1 MKHLIGLII
10 LGFVGYMGFRIGGE
24 LSSDAFGMAIGMLLG
39 IMAGIPTAL
48 LVLASARRRDDYDSS
63 QHTAKPRQLEQQPP
77 AQVTNNYI
85 THNHLHVHGAPGAQ
99 LSAAPRD
106 RRAEIEARHQLTG
119 SAPEMPAPQQFRI
132 IGEIDESAN

>member
-77 AQVTNNYI
+77 AQVVNNY
-85 THNHLHVHGAPGAQ
+85 HNHFHYH
-99 LSAAPRD
+99 AARGQRD
-106 RRAEIEARHQLTG
+106 RRAEVAERHQLTG
-119 SAPEMPAPQQFRI
+119 SAPEIPTPRQFRI
-132 IGEIDESAN
+132 IGEIEDIRP